1 MKILLIYPYFIEDRI
16 REEDIRPVPMGL
28 YSVAAV
34 LRDEGYDVEVLN
46 WHAVHKTPEK
56 IRETLM
62 SERPDVIGFSILHG
76 NRWGGIE
83 IARVA
88 KEVDPDVTVVFG
100 GVGAT
105 FLWEHFMKHF
115 PEIDFSV
122 LGEGEVPFLKLLRT
136 LETKGK
142 KGFERIP
149 GIAFRKG
156 TSLVNTGRG
165 APVRNLD
172 DLPIPAKYYTY
183 QHVSSSRGCAW
194 TCRFCGSPRFWGKG
208 VRFRSP
214 DHFVQELEMLYRKG
228 VTFFYVSDDAFTID
242 RQRVIEICRKI
253 IERNL
258 EITWYAISR
267 VDCVDEEMLVWM
279 RKAGCIQISY
289 GIESGSERIR
299 KKLNKRIKRDQI
311 ERAFALTT
319 QHGILSR
326 AYFIYGSPGETWETV
341 QESIDLMMKVKPLSA
356 VFYILDLFPG
366 TQLYEEFKKQ
376 SGLTDDIWLKKMEG
390 IMHFET
396 DPCLSDDLVLAFGE
410 KLRASFYENVDS
422 FARTVSLVPGKDL
435 DEKHGEFYTRLAM
448 TFLCGDY
455 SRIDL
460 IREKEKTAEELFAR
474 SLRYRPDPHA
484 YLGLAMI
491 RQKRGEIGESVR
503 ILMEGLEHRPQS
515 EELNLCLGVN
525 LMNLGEFERAL
536 SILSS
541 FPHSERAGSYAAE
554 CRKALRHSVNP

>member
-1 MKILLIYPYFIEDRI
+1 MRK
-16 REEDIRPVPMGL
+16 
-28 YSVAAV
+28 
-34 LRDEGYDVEVLN
+34 
-46 WHAVHKTPEK
+46 
-56 IRETLM
+56 
-62 SERPDVIGFSILHG
+62 RPDVIGLSILHG

-88 KEVDPDVTVVFG
+88 KAIDPDVTVVFG

-105 FLWEHFMKHF
+105 FLWEHFLTHF
-115 PEIDFSV
+115 AEIDFVV
-122 LGEGEVPFLKLLRT
+122 LGEGEVPFLNLARA
-136 LETKGK
+136 LEQKGK
-142 KGFERIP
+142 KDFERIR

-156 TSLVNTGRG
+156 TGLVNTG
-165 APVRNLD
+165 PESPIRNLD

-194 TCRFCGSPRFWGKG
+194 NCAFCGSPRFWGKG

-214 DHFVQELEMLYRKG
+214 GHFVEELERLFQRG

-242 RQRVIEICRKI
+242 RNRVIEICRRI
-253 IERNL
+253 VEREL
-258 EITWYAISR
+258 KITWYAISR

-289 GIESGSERIR
+289 GIESGSEKIR
-299 KKLNKRIKRDQI
+299 KRLNKQIKRAQI

-326 AYFIYGSPGETWETV
+326 AYFIYGSPGETWESV
-341 QESIDLMMKVKPLSA
+341 QESIDLMMKIKPLSA

-366 TQLYEEFKKQ
+366 TQLYEDLKKH

-396 DPCLSDDLVLAFGE
+396 DPRLSDDLVLAFGDQ
-410 KLRASFYENVDS
+410 LRNAFYENVDA
-422 FARTVSLVPGKDL
+422 FARNVSLVPGKGL
-435 DEKHGEFYTRLAM
+435 DEEHAEFCSRLAM
-448 TFLCGDY
+448 TFLYGDY
-455 SRIDL
+455 AKIDL
-460 IREKEKTAEELFAR
+460 IRNKEKTAEALFAR
-474 SLRYRPDPHA
+474 SLRYHPDHRA
-484 YLGLAMI
+484 YLGLALM
-491 RQKRGEIGESVR
+491 RQKRGEIDGSVR
-503 ILMEGLEHRPQS
+503 IIQEGMEHWPQS

-536 SILSS
+536 ALFSK
-541 FPHSERAGSYAAE
+541 FPDSKSAADYAAQ
-554 CRKALRHSVNP
+554 CRKALGRSVNL